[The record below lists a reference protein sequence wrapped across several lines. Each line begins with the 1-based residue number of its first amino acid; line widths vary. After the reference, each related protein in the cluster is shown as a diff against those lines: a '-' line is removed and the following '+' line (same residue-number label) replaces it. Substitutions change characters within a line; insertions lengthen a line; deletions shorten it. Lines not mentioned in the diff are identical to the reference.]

1 MSPIVVFGLVFAG
14 VFLAFVLVVLA
25 FAKPKSR
32 SQVEERLK
40 RAGDRDRLAPLR
52 EPRAKTAPLRVLEE
66 RLKPFAVER
75 LTEARE
81 SALAKQLK
89 EAGDYHT
96 TPAQFV
102 TRQLLMAILIPC
114 AFWLVNWGV
123 LQLSLTVGIAGTALA
138 VFAGYR
144 LPASRLA
151 QKIEKR
157 QVAILKQ
164 LPTTLDLL
172 TTCVE
177 AGMSLQ
183 SALQK
188 VVERMKPHPLKDE
201 LERTLKEMQLGR
213 SRGDALRDLG
223 RRVGLKELNSVAI
236 AMVQAE
242 TMGASIAKTLRV
254 QSGVMREARWQQA
267 QEQAQKAPLKLVFPV
282 TFLIFPTIFIIIF
295 GPLIISIVTG
305 KV

>member
-1 MSPIVVFGLVFAG
+1 MSGALVFLFVFLG
-14 VFLAFVLVVLA
+14 VFLAFALVIVA
-25 FAKPKSR
+25 FAKPKTR
-32 SQVEERLK
+32 SQVEKRLERVGGGGGKLK
-40 RAGDRDRLAPLR
+40 R
-52 EPRAKTAPLRVLEE
+52 EPRSKTAPLRVLEE

-81 SALAKQLK
+81 TALAAQLRM
-89 EAGDYHT
+89 AGTYDG

-102 TRQLLMAILIPC
+102 TRQLLTAILLPL
-114 AFWLVNWGV
+114 AFGLVNWGV
-123 LQLSLTVGIAGTALA
+123 LGLSMPVAIAGAGLS
-138 VFAGYR
+138 VIAGYR

-151 QKIEKR
+151 QKIQRR
-157 QVAILKQ
+157 QQAILRQ

-188 VVERMKPHPLKDE
+188 LVERMRAHPLRDE
-201 LERTLKEMQLGR
+201 LERTLKEIQLGR
-213 SRGDALRDLG
+213 ARSDALRDLG

-242 TMGASIAKTLRV
+242 TMGASIAKTLRI
-254 QSGVMREARWQQA
+254 QSEVIRDARWQQA
-267 QEQAQKAPLKLVFPV
+267 QEQAQKAPLKLVFPI
-282 TFLIFPTIFIIIF
+282 TFLIFPCIFIIIF
-295 GPLIISIVTG
+295 GPLVIGIVTG